1 MVGRINSDG
10 RMNGRIKY
18 DPTNWFGLRW
28 QSQFSRDPEM
38 TQQIFDIDFT
48 GRDWNAQLKLG
59 NSGFFG
65 MNYMQSVTPKLALG
79 SEVFYLDEQRKSG
92 LGIAARI
99 SDEKY
104 ISTLQASTAGLLSM
118 SYLHKVGEKTSLI
131 ADFLYNSN
139 SGEATT
145 ILGYDYI
152 FTRAHVRGKI
162 DSNGVLGAYI
172 EERLN
177 QGVTFLMSGEID
189 HSKKNYKFG
198 FGLQLGE

>member
-1 MVGRINSDG
+1 
-10 RMNGRIKY
+10 
-18 DPTNWFGLRW
+18 
-28 QSQFSRDPEM
+28 
-38 TQQIFDIDFT
+38 
-48 GRDWNAQLKLG
+48 
-59 NSGFFG
+59 
-65 MNYMQSVTPKLALG
+65 MQSVTSKLALG

-92 LGIAARI
+92 LGVAARL
-99 SDEKY
+99 SDDKY
-104 ISTLQASTAGLLSM
+104 ISTIQASTAGLISM
-118 SYLHKVGEKTSLI
+118 SYLQRVGEKTSLI

-139 SGEATT
+139 VGEATT
-145 ILGYDYI
+145 TLGYDYV

-162 DSNGVLGAYI
+162 DSNGVLGAYV